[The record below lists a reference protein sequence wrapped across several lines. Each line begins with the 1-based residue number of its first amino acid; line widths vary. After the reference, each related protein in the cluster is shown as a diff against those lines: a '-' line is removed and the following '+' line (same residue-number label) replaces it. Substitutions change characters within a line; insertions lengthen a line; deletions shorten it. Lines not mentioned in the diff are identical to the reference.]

1 MGVGSLAAEDKGVRG
16 TVSAHLHSS
25 TWCEKVNR
33 KTGRV
38 TGSALVVQHRGGR
51 PQSRERLDRAPLG
64 RVSRAS
70 ECAGVGGSTGKQP
83 GELDQGTTDTRW
95 EGGVSSRGVSEA
107 KHRRR
112 GCCAA
117 VSHRRHLSH
126 GRSLLGTGAEQ
137 DTRWAVL
144 RLQAGQGRALQPS
157 GHSSRGTIS
166 GSRLSPAQTRQQ
178 GAPGHE
184 AVTPI
189 RSVPAL
195 QDPRPQHQSN
205 SHSAPCP
212 SSAHPSPDGPR
223 ELLPVL
229 CLFQRH
235 TFLLLPKVRVYN
247 FNKP

>member
-70 ECAGVGGSTGKQP
+70 ECAGVRGSTGKQP

-126 GRSLLGTGAEQ
+126 GRS
-137 DTRWAVL
+137 
-144 RLQAGQGRALQPS
+144 GQGRALQPS

-189 RSVPAL
+189 RSAPAL
-195 QDPRPQHQSN
+195 QDPRPQHRSN

-212 SSAHPSPDGPR
+212 SSAHPSPDGPL